1 MYAITG
7 AFGQTGLALSQALLD
22 AGQSIG
28 QRVGHRAHCGKADP
42 FEARSRCL
50 GKCFEKRRRAL
61 SCGCMQPSKQS
72 NRQANTCATL

>member
-50 GKCFEKRRRAL
+50 GKCFEKRRRIKLWLHAATYAA
-61 SCGCMQPSKQS
+61 KQ
-72 NRQANTCATL
+72 AIK